1 MQYILL
7 TRANQGCPHCSY
19 NLRHLWLLEQLRT
32 SCLAPANFVPKQK
45 SMQMDQNSTCRG
57 LSLEKKI
64 RKTNMAGW
72 KIMKINILPS
82 YFFWV
87 VYRYWY
93 IHKFGLSIHDKET
106 DAPTIT
112 YTWVDMSF
120 FLLHHV
126 HLMTLES
133 RHEKTPFRY
142 AGTSALSLRWYVG
155 GTLAV

>member
-57 LSLEKKI
+57 LSLEKKL

-82 YFFWV
+82 YFFG
-87 VYRYWY
+87 WY
-93 IHKFGLSIHDKET
+93 IDIDISTNLAFLFMIKKLMPQLSRIHGLICLFSCCIMCISWLSSQGTRKHLFDML
-106 DAPTIT
+106 APQRCLWDD
-112 YTWVDMSF
+112 TWGV
-120 FLLHHV
+120 
-126 HLMTLES
+126 
-133 RHEKTPFRY
+133 P
-142 AGTSALSLRWYVG
+142 
-155 GTLAV
+155 